1 MFHTLDP
8 LLPSCLIV
16 SELFLQYLFT
26 CDKLYTF
33 SIPVLLQKSYE
44 RQISGHVG
52 KGNMFH
58 HIYISSECITKYSF
72 FQ

>member
-26 CDKLYTF
+26 CDKL
-33 SIPVLLQKSYE
+33 
-44 RQISGHVG
+44 
-52 KGNMFH
+52 
-58 HIYISSECITKYSF
+58 HILNTCVFAKKVMKDKY
-72 FQ
+72 QDM